1 MYSDETLGLAQCSR
15 PTTWTS
21 SPRSSYYERT
31 ATHFKGE
38 AKADLAHFL
47 DADIAVL
54 GLPPNAY
61 AEYARQVRLESAHA
75 SDSQ

>member
-1 MYSDETLGLAQCSR
+1 MLSPDDVDIVAA
-15 PTTWTS
+15 
-21 SPRSSYYERT
+21 PRSSYYERT
-31 ATHFKGE
+31 ATHSFKGE
-38 AKADLAHFL
+38 AKADLAHVL